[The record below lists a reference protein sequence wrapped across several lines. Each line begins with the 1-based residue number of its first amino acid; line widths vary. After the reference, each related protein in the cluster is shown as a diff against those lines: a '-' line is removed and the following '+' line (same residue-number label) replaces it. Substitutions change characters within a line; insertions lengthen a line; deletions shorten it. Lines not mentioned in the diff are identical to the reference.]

1 MLVQLFYMLINKCLL
16 ILKIPLVLEKE
27 PEVDGMGNPVSGPDG
42 KQKYK
47 CGFRIGGGIDQ
58 DNTKSPQG
66 YPDKVSHSRR
76 SHLFHCIPRCAL
88 HADMKS
94 QYLSDS

>member
-1 MLVQLFYMLINKCLL
+1 MLVRLFYMLINKCLL
-16 ILKIPLVLEKE
+16 KLKIPLVLEKE

-66 YPDKVSHSRR
+66 YPDKVSHS
-76 SHLFHCIPRCAL
+76 
-88 HADMKS
+88 
-94 QYLSDS
+94 

>member
-1 MLVQLFYMLINKCLL
+1 MLVRLFYMLINKCLL

-66 YPDKVSHSRR
+66 YPDKVSHSR
-76 SHLFHCIPRCAL
+76 LAIYFIVYQDVL
-88 HADMKS
+88 YM
-94 QYLSDS
+94 QT

>member
-1 MLVQLFYMLINKCLL
+1 MLVRLFYMLINKCLL

-76 SHLFHCIPRCAL
+76 SLYFIVYQDVL
-88 HADMKS
+88 YM
-94 QYLSDS
+94 QT

>member
-1 MLVQLFYMLINKCLL
+1 MLVRLFYMLLNKCLL
-16 ILKIPLVLEKE
+16 KLKIPLVLEKE

-66 YPDKVSHSRR
+66 YPDKVSHS
-76 SHLFHCIPRCAL
+76 
-88 HADMKS
+88 
-94 QYLSDS
+94 